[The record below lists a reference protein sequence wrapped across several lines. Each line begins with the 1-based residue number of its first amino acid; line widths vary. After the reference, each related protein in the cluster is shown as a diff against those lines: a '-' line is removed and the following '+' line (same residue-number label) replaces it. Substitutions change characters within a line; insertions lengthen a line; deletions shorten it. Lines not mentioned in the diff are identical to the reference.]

1 MSSLES
7 ERPVPVVA
15 EPDKSLKPHGF
26 QFNFIYNVAL
36 FKSAPRVFFNLIE
49 MPDFAFI
56 SPKPDLNFPK
66 VSIQTI
72 PGIKQLTKGQ
82 VGHIKRVNNAAL

>member
-1 MSSLES
+1 LSGVDQSGGRPAARRQRSMSSLES
-7 ERPVPVVA
+7 ERPVLAIA

-36 FKSAPRVFFNLIE
+36 FKSVLREFFNLIE

-56 SPKPDLNFPK
+56 SPKADLNFPK
-66 VSIQTI
+66 V
-72 PGIKQLTKGQ
+72 
-82 VGHIKRVNNAAL
+82 